1 MRLYNAAR
9 LSGIALVLTFVC
21 PRVAH
26 ADVAD
31 SAAAQALFDQARQ
44 LMKQG
49 HYQAACPKLKESQRL
64 DPGSGTLINLAN
76 CYAHEGKTATAWS
89 TFLEAAAASHRVG
102 NAAREKAARARA
114 AALEPKLSQLVLN
127 VAAPARVKGLVL
139 TRDGVRID
147 PPLWGTPVPT
157 DPGKHTII
165 AKAPAYQ
172 TWQTVVTVKPGPAKQ
187 TVDVPPLQ
195 KAASAAPATTPP
207 TTPATTPAA
216 TPAAPTTSAAPP
228 PPTADQTPSSG
239 GGLGT
244 QRTLA
249 LVAGGLGVVGVGVGT
264 AFGLVSK
271 SKHDQAASHCN
282 GSLCRDQTGVDL
294 KSQAR
299 SAGNISTVG
308 FIVGGVGLAAGVTL
322 WLTAGP
328 KHTEVGLAPNGVSVR
343 GEW

>member
-9 LSGIALVLTFVC
+9 LSGIALVLTFIC
-21 PRVAH
+21 PRVAR

-31 SAAAQALFDQARQ
+31 SAAAQALFDQARH

-49 HYQAACPKLKESQRL
+49 HYEAACPKLKESQRL

-102 NAAREKAARARA
+102 NAPREQAARARA
-114 AALEPKLSQLVLN
+114 AALKPKLSQLIVN
-127 VAAPARVKGLVL
+127 VAAPARVKGLAL
-139 TRDGVRID
+139 TRDGVPID
-147 PPLWGTPVPT
+147 PPMWGAPVPT

-165 AKAPAYQ
+165 ATAPGYK
-172 TWQTVVTVKPGPAKQ
+172 TWQTVVTVKHGPADL

-195 KAASAAPATTPP
+195 KAAGAASTTPPATTTAAP
-207 TTPATTPAA
+207 TPS
-216 TPAAPTTSAAPP
+216 APTTSPAPP
-228 PPTADQTPSSG
+228 PATADQTPSAG

-308 FIVGGVGLAAGVTL
+308 FIVGGIGLAAAVTL